1 MIPSTSRE
9 YEGFI
14 TTQLTNPGAGNEL
27 NYQILPNRRW
37 RIVSIWCDFLTSAV
51 AGNRILTFFRINNA
65 MSSQFSASPVVQT
78 ASLTWRYYWTP
89 GIEPLDFT
97 AVDARLY
104 PALSDQFI
112 LGGTDYLRTTV
123 YNRQAGDTIS
133 NIFVSAY
140 TSYDLSQ

>member
-1 MIPSTSRE
+1 MIPSISRE
-9 YEGFI
+9 FEGF
-14 TTQLTNPGAGNEL
+14 TTFQIANPGAGNEINFL
-27 NYQILPNRRW
+27 IPANRRL
-37 RIVSIWCDFLTSAV
+37 RIVSIWNDFLTSVV

-78 ASLTWRYYWTP
+78 QGLTWRYYWTP

-97 AVDARLY
+97 AVDGRLY
-104 PALSDQFI
+104 PALSDQLI
-112 LGGTDYLRTTV
+112 LGGGDYLRTTV

-133 NIFVSAY
+133 NIFISAY